1 MPADSLP
8 SGRVTLRGGVL
19 SLAERVHVMGILNVT
34 PDSFSDGGR
43 YVDADAACA
52 HAMAMI
58 EQGAD
63 LLDIGAESSKPG
75 AVAIDEEEERRRLLP
90 IVRELCRRTTIPLSI
105 DTTKAAIAEEALDAG
120 AALINDISALRFDPR
135 MASVVARSGAGV
147 ILMHMQGTPATM
159 QRTASYTYV
168 VEDVRAF
175 LAARLEV
182 AQQAG
187 IPRDRILLDPGIG
200 FGKNCEHNVTLLNHL
215 DAFQKLGRPI
225 VVGVSRKAFLG
236 KILGRTIDER
246 LMGTAGAVAVAI
258 MKGARVIR
266 VHDVAPI
273 RDVVKIVEAIM
284 SSSPACGD

>member
-147 ILMHMQGTPATM
+147 ILMHMQGTPVTM

-182 AQQAG
+182 VQQAG

-215 DAFQKLGRPI
+215 DAFQTLGRPI

-258 MKGARVIR
+258 MKGARVVR

>member
-90 IVRELCRRTTIPLSI
+90 IVRELCRRTTMPLSI

-215 DAFQKLGRPI
+215 DAFQTLGRPI

-258 MKGARVIR
+258 MKGARVVR

>member
-215 DAFQKLGRPI
+215 DAFQTLGRPI

-284 SSSPACGD
+284 SSSPACGG

>member
-215 DAFQKLGRPI
+215 DAFQTLGRPI

>member
-1 MPADSLP
+1 MLADSLP

-200 FGKNCEHNVTLLNHL
+200 FGKNCKHNVTLLNHL
-215 DAFQKLGRPI
+215 DAFQTLGRPI

-258 MKGARVIR
+258 MKGARVVR

-273 RDVVKIVEAIM
+273 RDVVKILEAIM

>member
-147 ILMHMQGTPATM
+147 ILMHMQGTPVTM

-215 DAFQKLGRPI
+215 GAFQTLGRPI

-258 MKGARVIR
+258 MKGARVVR

-284 SSSPACGD
+284 SSSSACGD

>member
-90 IVRELCRRTTIPLSI
+90 IVRELWRRTTIPLSI

-147 ILMHMQGTPATM
+147 ILMHMQGTPVTM

-215 DAFQKLGRPI
+215 GAFQTLGRPI

-246 LMGTAGAVAVAI
+246 LMGTAGAVAIAI
-258 MKGARVIR
+258 MKGARVVR

-284 SSSPACGD
+284 SSSSACGD

>member
-215 DAFQKLGRPI
+215 GAFQTLGRPI

-246 LMGTAGAVAVAI
+246 LMGTAGAVAIAI
-258 MKGARVIR
+258 MKGARVVR

-284 SSSPACGD
+284 SSSSACGD

>member
-215 DAFQKLGRPI
+215 DAFQTLGRPI

-258 MKGARVIR
+258 MKGARVVR

-284 SSSPACGD
+284 SSSPACGG

>member
-90 IVRELCRRTTIPLSI
+90 IVRELCRRTTMPLSI

-159 QRTASYTYV
+159 QRTASYTHV

-215 DAFQKLGRPI
+215 DAFQTLGRPI
-225 VVGVSRKAFLG
+225 VVGVTRKAFHG

>member
-147 ILMHMQGTPATM
+147 ILMHMQGTPGTM
-159 QRTASYTYV
+159 QDNPTYSDIVAEITA
-168 VEDVRAF
+168 VRRGVKLDSIGAP
-175 LAARLEV
+175 AA
-182 AQQAG
+182 ASA
-187 IPRDRILLDPGIG
+187 PNTDP
-200 FGKNCEHNVTLLNHL
+200 L
-215 DAFQKLGRPI
+215 
-225 VVGVSRKAFLG
+225 
-236 KILGRTIDER
+236 
-246 LMGTAGAVAVAI
+246 
-258 MKGARVIR
+258 
-266 VHDVAPI
+266 
-273 RDVVKIVEAIM
+273 
-284 SSSPACGD
+284 ACGS

>member
-1 MPADSLP
+1 MLADSLP

-147 ILMHMQGTPATM
+147 ILMHMQGTPVTM

-215 DAFQKLGRPI
+215 DAFQTLGRPI

-246 LMGTAGAVAVAI
+246 LMGTAGAVAIAI
-258 MKGARVIR
+258 MKGARVVR

>member
-19 SLAERVHVMGILNVT
+19 SLAKRVHVMGILNVT

-215 DAFQKLGRPI
+215 DAFQTLGRPI

-236 KILGRTIDER
+236 KILGRSIDER

-258 MKGARVIR
+258 MKGARVVR

>member
-1 MPADSLP
+1 
-8 SGRVTLRGGVL
+8 
-19 SLAERVHVMGILNVT
+19 
-34 PDSFSDGGR
+34 
-43 YVDADAACA
+43 
-52 HAMAMI
+52 
-58 EQGAD
+58 
-63 LLDIGAESSKPG
+63 
-75 AVAIDEEEERRRLLP
+75 
-90 IVRELCRRTTIPLSI
+90 
-105 DTTKAAIAEEALDAG
+105 
-120 AALINDISALRFDPR
+120 
-135 MASVVARSGAGV
+135 
-147 ILMHMQGTPATM
+147 M

-215 DAFQKLGRPI
+215 GAFQTLGRPI

-246 LMGTAGAVAVAI
+246 LMGTAGAVAIAI
-258 MKGARVIR
+258 MKGARVVR

>member
-147 ILMHMQGTPATM
+147 ILMHMQGTPVTM

-215 DAFQKLGRPI
+215 GAFQTLGRPI

-246 LMGTAGAVAVAI
+246 LMGTAGAVAIAI
-258 MKGARVIR
+258 MKGARVVR

-284 SSSPACGD
+284 SSSSACGD

>member
-90 IVRELCRRTTIPLSI
+90 IVRELCRRTTMPLSI

-215 DAFQKLGRPI
+215 DAFQTLGRPI

>member
-215 DAFQKLGRPI
+215 GAFQTLGRPI

-258 MKGARVIR
+258 MKGARVVR

-284 SSSPACGD
+284 SSSPACGG

>member
-215 DAFQKLGRPI
+215 DAFQTLGRPI

-258 MKGARVIR
+258 MKGARVVR

-284 SSSPACGD
+284 SSSSACGD

>member
-1 MPADSLP
+1 MLADSLP

-147 ILMHMQGTPATM
+147 ILMHMQGTPVTM

-215 DAFQKLGRPI
+215 GAFQTLGRPI

-258 MKGARVIR
+258 MKGARVVR

-284 SSSPACGD
+284 SSSSACGD

>member
-215 DAFQKLGRPI
+215 GAFQTLGRPI

-258 MKGARVIR
+258 MKGARVVR

>member
-1 MPADSLP
+1 MLADSLP

-215 DAFQKLGRPI
+215 DAFQTLGRPI

-258 MKGARVIR
+258 MKGARVVR

>member
-215 DAFQKLGRPI
+215 DAFQTLGRPI

-246 LMGTAGAVAVAI
+246 LMGTAGAVALAI

>member
-1 MPADSLP
+1 
-8 SGRVTLRGGVL
+8 
-19 SLAERVHVMGILNVT
+19 MGILNVT

-90 IVRELCRRTTIPLSI
+90 IVRELCRRTTMPLSI

-215 DAFQKLGRPI
+215 DAFQTLGRPI

-258 MKGARVIR
+258 MKGARVVR

-284 SSSPACGD
+284 SSSPACGG

>member
-215 DAFQKLGRPI
+215 DAFQTLGRPI

-258 MKGARVIR
+258 MKGARVVR